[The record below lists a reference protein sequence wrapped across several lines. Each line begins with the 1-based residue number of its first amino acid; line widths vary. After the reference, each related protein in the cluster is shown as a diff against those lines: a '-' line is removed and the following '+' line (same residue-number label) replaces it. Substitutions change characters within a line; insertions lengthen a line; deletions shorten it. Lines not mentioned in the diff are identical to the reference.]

1 MKSNAF
7 KPFPIFDENN
17 CNSKILLTNCGF
29 SPDFFNKLEQN
40 ILIIEKNNIKKIK
53 SENDI
58 MSLRIKDERIPQKK
72 IYEAE
77 DKEYYKQNYDDIQK
91 NIYNDCNI
99 SSYTTF
105 PSQDYLNKNN
115 SEIINKKNNN
125 YIIKAYK
132 SKLKKKYNY
141 LYEMNSIDLE
151 NKNKSKLYH
160 KCCYPG
166 CNRTFSSSGWLKA
179 HLKIHLKQIH
189 NSNYCKL
196 FENYILNKNAQKMN
210 KKNKLFFI
218 KNKSINNINNSVK
231 NDNISLF
238 CPELNLQKPSNLLFG
253 NENETNFNVD
263 NHLYLNN
270 FINPHYKINFH

>member
-1 MKSNAF
+1 MKSNVF

-91 NIYNDCNI
+91 NIYNDCI